1 MARSL
6 TGVVTNDKAD
16 KTIIIN
22 VVTRRTHP
30 LYKKQYTFNTKY
42 MAHDDKNE
50 AKVGD
55 MVIITEAKPLS
66 KRKHYML
73 SKIVER
79 GGVKFEETD
88 AVADIP
94 EDQRAEA
101 KDPKTEEKE
110 PEKAPEAKK

>member
-1 MARSL
+1 
-6 TGVVTNDKAD
+6 
-16 KTIIIN
+16 
-22 VVTRRTHP
+22 
-30 LYKKQYTFNTKY
+30 
-42 MAHDDKNE
+42 
-50 AKVGD
+50 

-94 EDQRAEA
+94 EDQRVEA

-110 PEKAPEAKK
+110 PEKAPEAKQ